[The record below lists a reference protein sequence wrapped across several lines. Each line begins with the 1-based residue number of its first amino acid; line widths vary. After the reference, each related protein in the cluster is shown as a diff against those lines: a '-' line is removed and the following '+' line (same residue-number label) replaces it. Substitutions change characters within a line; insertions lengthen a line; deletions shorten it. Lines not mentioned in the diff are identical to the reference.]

1 MFPYGPPPHRHTRVG
16 NEEAGPVEA
25 GPVEAGVE
33 VEVAAVTV
41 LLEVHVLVGIYCHG
55 DFLPQRY
62 WRYHRHY
69 QPQAVQNKFHYTG
82 NPVHDRSGNTR

>member
-16 NEEAGPVEA
+16 NEEA

-41 LLEVHVLVGIYCHG
+41 LLEVHVLVGIYRHG

-62 WRYHRHY
+62 
-69 QPQAVQNKFHYTG
+69 
-82 NPVHDRSGNTR
+82 